1 MRRAL
6 VLALLAVACRSA
18 GLQSVSEVH
27 ARRFQLMTE
36 NNLSALAPLLAEDL
50 VYVHSTGARE
60 SKQQFLERLRSGSLR
75 YHSIEPSETLVQE
88 SGDDA
93 RITGRAKVRVTMNG
107 ADRNLE
113 ISYVSLYRRTS
124 GRWQLTSWQSSRIE

>member
-1 MRRAL
+1 
-6 VLALLAVACRSA
+6 
-18 GLQSVSEVH
+18 
-27 ARRFQLMTE
+27 MTE